1 MTLHG
6 PSSWKWSRR
15 SEQNPEGP
23 GDQMLTGCPL
33 TKSRLG
39 PDPWGRVEPQVGL
52 CGLSTG
58 SEFREGRQADGQ
70 ASPTPRSSWFP
81 GLFCFFFSFF
91 FSFPHNFILFCK
103 LFLSPEV
110 PKPKLLRLLILQ
122 DAVPKASS
130 LRGPS

>member
-23 GDQMLTGCPL
+23 GDQMLMGCPL

-39 PDPWGRVEPQVGL
+39 PDPWGRAELQVGL

-70 ASPTPRSSWFP
+70 ASPTPGVLVVPRP
-81 GLFCFFFSFF
+81 VFFFSF

-110 PKPKLLRLLILQ
+110 PKPKLLRLLNLQ